1 MKRYTSQHF
10 PALRLV
16 MNGREKYRVV
26 KTVRDAAEALLSD
39 WPCHD
44 GEQYMIAV
52 QACLDAFYD
61 VVPAEVVG
69 DALIRAA
76 NEDRVP
82 HISLVS

>member
-1 MKRYTSQHF
+1 MNRHTSHHF
-10 PALRLV
+10 PAVRLV
-16 MNGREKYRVV
+16 VNGRQKYRVV

-39 WPCHD
+39 WPCQD

-61 VVPAEVVG
+61 VVPAQVVR

-76 NEDRVP
+76 NEDQIP